1 MFTLLYKLFIG
12 LLREICIIYF
22 QNSIYSSR
30 FIFSNFFNFFQIALT
45 GKNFCSAAWNGMS
58 LMMKNIGTFGTVS
71 SVGFIFSFLG
81 IIFITAANGLLMF
94 AILNYIPQFQGL
106 VNNWIAPVILA
117 SFEGLIC
124 GTMVMSVY
132 SFGSDTIL

>member
-1 MFTLLYKLFIG
+1 MV
-12 LLREICIIYF
+12 
-22 QNSIYSSR
+22 
-30 FIFSNFFNFFQIALT
+30 
-45 GKNFCSAAWNGMS
+45 

-81 IIFITAANGLLMF
+81 VIFITAANGLLMF
-94 AILNYIPQFQGL
+94 AMLNYIPQFQGL

-117 SFEGLIC
+117 GIEGLIC
-124 GTMVMSVY
+124 GTIVMSVY

>member
-1 MFTLLYKLFIG
+1 MV
-12 LLREICIIYF
+12 
-22 QNSIYSSR
+22 
-30 FIFSNFFNFFQIALT
+30 
-45 GKNFCSAAWNGMS
+45 

-81 IIFITAANGLLMF
+81 VIFITAANGLLMF
-94 AILNYIPQFQGL
+94 AMLNYVPQFQGL

-117 SFEGLIC
+117 GIEGLIC

-132 SFGSDTIL
+132 SFGSDTILQAYMVDLELNRPEGLRPAILQEFVESIQKP